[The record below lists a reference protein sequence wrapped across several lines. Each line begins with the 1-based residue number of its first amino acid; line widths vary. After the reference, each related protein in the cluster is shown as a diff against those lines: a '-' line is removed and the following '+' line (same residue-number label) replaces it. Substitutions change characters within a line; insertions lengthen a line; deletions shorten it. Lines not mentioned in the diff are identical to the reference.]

1 MNPPA
6 VEKLQEILSQGRTEQ
21 AVALLGRLDPAAAA
35 ESLTRMPFEQQQT
48 LFQTLPIDLAAGLV
62 SRFPYYH
69 SYVLLHSR
77 PLADLRAIVDRMN
90 PDDRIQFFD
99 ELPGEAWQR
108 LMDELSGEGIA
119 EEEGHAVA

>member
-6 VEKLQEILSQGRTEQ
+6 VEKLREILSQGRTEQ
-21 AVALLGRLDPAAAA
+21 AVALLERLGPSAAA
-35 ESLTRMPFEQQQT
+35 ESLLQIPFEQQQA
-48 LFQTLPIDLAAGLV
+48 LFRSLPIDLAASLV

-77 PLADLRAIVDRMN
+77 PLDELRAIVDRMDPN
-90 PDDRIQFFD
+90 NRIQFFD

-108 LMDELSGEGIA
+108 LMDEL
-119 EEEGHAVA
+119 